1 MQDLELAKGWEEYR
15 PLPDPDTIGET
26 ESAYSTVNRLF
37 SSGRP
42 LFHHRGVHACVWERQ
57 RANVCGPSSRLVE
70 LCRGLDGRVGIE
82 VHKADA
88 HWQTGE
94 HTACI
99 VGLLRKASPALL
111 SQKIVSG
118 DILHFIDGT
127 PVHDKTEAQVDALL
141 TGAPLTPVQLFLSA
155 EPRRVVA
162 ARRNQHGWLG
172 LVYSKIPHG
181 PLIVD
186 RLRGPL
192 ASLSP
197 GMIQRGDMIHGIKS
211 IGPGK
216 TRYTDKCD
224 QRNTREA
231 ADKEKQQDL
240 FQCVYELASD
250 EVAQMCVCV
259 CVCMYVCNTH
269 THTHTHTQNHRWP
282 RGSRKAKPTQW
293 CACTCLVNTLA
304 PGTQP
309 GSPPPAP
316 STCSHWRC
324 RHHVSSSGSMLG
336 WRQARVSC
344 RVRCR

>member
-94 HTACI
+94 RTACI

-111 SQKIVSG
+111 SKKIVSG

-269 THTHTHTQNHRWP
+269 THTHTHKTTGGPEAHARRSQ
-282 RGSRKAKPTQW
+282 
-293 CACTCLVNTLA
+293 L
-304 PGTQP
+304 
-309 GSPPPAP
+309 
-316 STCSHWRC
+316 
-324 RHHVSSSGSMLG
+324 SGVP
-336 WRQARVSC
+336 ARVS
-344 RVRCR
+344 

>member
-1 MQDLELAKGWEEYR
+1 M
-15 PLPDPDTIGET
+15 
-26 ESAYSTVNRLF
+26 
-37 SSGRP
+37 
-42 LFHHRGVHACVWERQ
+42 
-57 RANVCGPSSRLVE
+57 
-70 LCRGLDGRVGIE
+70 
-82 VHKADA
+82 
-88 HWQTGE
+88 
-94 HTACI
+94 
-99 VGLLRKASPALL
+99 GLLRKGSPALL

-211 IGPGK
+211 IGPGEPS
-216 TRYTDKCD
+216 YTDK
-224 QRNTREA
+224 
-231 ADKEKQQDL
+231 QQGL

-250 EVAQMCVCV
+250 EVAQMCVCMYA
-259 CVCMYVCNTH
+259 CMYVCM
-269 THTHTHTQNHRWP
+269 
-282 RGSRKAKPTQW
+282 
-293 CACTCLVNTLA
+293 CA
-304 PGTQP
+304 
-309 GSPPPAP
+309 
-316 STCSHWRC
+316 
-324 RHHVSSSGSMLG
+324 SM
-336 WRQARVSC
+336 QVCVYA
-344 RVRCR
+344 